1 MFHIIDERFF
11 VPLASP
17 NKLVYWECI
26 CKLFS
31 VMDHQL
37 SFGVDRDVVVEELQY
52 YFEQTQAADFDE
64 EEFQGKNARDK
75 ALEFPYF
82 YPHFS
87 AFTGSAINNFQK
99 ITKI

>member
-64 EEFQGKNARDK
+64 EEFQEKMQEIRQ
-75 ALEFPYF
+75 
-82 YPHFS
+82 
-87 AFTGSAINNFQK
+87 TGCCENWK
-99 ITKI
+99 IMDG

>member
-31 VMDHQL
+31 VMDNQL

-64 EEFQGKNARDK
+64 EEFQGKNARIRNAEK
-75 ALEFPYF
+75 NR
-82 YPHFS
+82 
-87 AFTGSAINNFQK
+87 FTVFFLFGFFIIVPPSIK
-99 ITKI
+99 II